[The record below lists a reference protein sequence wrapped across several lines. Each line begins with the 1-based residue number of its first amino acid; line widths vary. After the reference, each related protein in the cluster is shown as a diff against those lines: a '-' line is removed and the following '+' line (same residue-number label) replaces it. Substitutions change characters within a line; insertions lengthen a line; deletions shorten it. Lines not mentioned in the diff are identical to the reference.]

1 MAGEQATRGLVNGR
15 YALRAVIGRGGV
27 GQVWEAED
35 TVLGRAAAI
44 KEVALPDRLNDDER
58 EAVRARVMREA
69 RAAARLNHPRVVTV
83 YDVVEDDN
91 RLWLV
96 MELVNGETL
105 AERVRRAGPLTPHEG
120 AAVGLQVLDALE
132 HAHRQGV
139 VHRDVKPSNVLVLP
153 DGSVKLSDFG
163 IASLTDD
170 PRITSTGMVLGSPS
184 YMAPEQATDG
194 ESGPATDMWG
204 LGATIYYAVE
214 GVGPFD
220 RGEPLPTMHAV
231 VHEDAR
237 PGVRTGALGEPI
249 AALLAKDPAARP
261 SATRTRTLLQASTAA
276 PAVAVAPAPTVDATK
291 VEDTPPAVRIAAA
304 RPRWFLPAVL
314 VGLLV
319 LLVGAAVLARA
330 TDRAATPASTGGSTA
345 TTAAPA
351 TQQTQR
357 APSGGTKTYIDPATG
372 YRLAYPSGWQVVRP
386 GGNRVDFRKPGSST
400 YLRVDWIKPPGASPV
415 DAWKQQSAS
424 FRARYG
430 DYRELAIASATYQGH
445 RGARW
450 EYSYSGQHAVNLGF
464 VTDTYG
470 FALDFQTAESEWSA
484 SQGLWRQLQRGF
496 TPPAK

>member
-1 MAGEQATRGLVNGR
+1 
-15 YALRAVIGRGGV
+15 
-27 GQVWEAED
+27 
-35 TVLGRAAAI
+35 
-44 KEVALPDRLNDDER
+44 
-58 EAVRARVMREA
+58 
-69 RAAARLNHPRVVTV
+69 V

-96 MELVNGETL
+96 MELVDGETL
-105 AERVRRAGPLTPHEG
+105 AERVRRAGPLTQHEA

-132 HAHRQGV
+132 HAHREGV
-139 VHRDVKPSNVLVLP
+139 VHRDVKPSNVLVLR

-194 ESGPATDMWG
+194 ESGPATDLWG
-204 LGATIYYAVE
+204 LGATLFYAVE

-231 VHEDAR
+231 VHEAAR
-237 PGVRTGALGEPI
+237 PGVRAGALGVPI
-249 AALLAKDPAARP
+249 DALLAKDPAARP
-261 SATRTRTLLQASTAA
+261 SAARTRTLLQATTAA
-276 PAVAVAPAPTVDATK
+276 PAVAVAPAATVDATM
-291 VEDTPPAVRIAAA
+291 VEDTPPAVTRIATTPG

-330 TDRAATPASTGGSTA
+330 HRAATPASTGASTA
-345 TTAAPA
+345 TTATPA

-357 APSGGTKTYIDPATG
+357 APSGGTTTYVDPTTG
-372 YRLAYPSGWQVVRP
+372 YRLAYPSSWQVVHP
-386 GGNRVDFRKPGSST
+386 GGNRVDFRKPGSSA

-415 DAWKQQSAS
+415 DAWKQQSVS
-424 FRARYG
+424 FGHRYG
-430 DYRELAIASATYQGH
+430 DYRELAITPVTYQGH
-445 RGARW
+445 QGARW
-450 EYSYSGQHAVNLGF
+450 EYTYSGQHAVNLGF

-470 FALDFQTAESEWSA
+470 FALNFQTAAGDWSA
-484 SQGLWRQLQRGF
+484 SQGQWRQLQRGF